1 MPAGGTGLLGAEAV
15 GLLFPKRGEGSFGQ
29 ASSSGPC
36 DLLHSIEIDLGAW
49 TVLTKG
55 VPGDDFAPASSQV
68 TDFLEVF
75 GGEVPTRHDLSC
87 LVLAWI
93 GNDIFLLSFYSTKF
107 PTAKQVLTS
116 PGGACLISRV
126 AWLWLPY

>member
-1 MPAGGTGLLGAEAV
+1 MANRPGADDEGTLFALDGAKMPAGGTGLLGAEAV
-15 GLLFPKRGEGSFGQ
+15 GLLFQKRGESPFGH
-29 ASSSGPC
+29 ASGGGPR
-36 DLLHSIEIDLGAW
+36 DLLHRVEIDLGARAF
-49 TVLTKG
+49 LTES
-55 VPGDDFAPASSQV
+55 VPGNDFAPSGSQF

-107 PTAKQVLTS
+107 PTAK
-116 PGGACLISRV
+116 
-126 AWLWLPY
+126 